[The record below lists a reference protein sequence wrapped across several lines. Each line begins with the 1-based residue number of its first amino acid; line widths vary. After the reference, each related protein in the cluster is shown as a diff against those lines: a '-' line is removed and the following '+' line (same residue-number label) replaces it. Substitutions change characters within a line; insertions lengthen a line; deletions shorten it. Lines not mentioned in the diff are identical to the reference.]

1 MDRLGENYMIKDIIL
16 HLERDPSRD
25 MVRDFAASTAEIF
38 SAHLTGVSFAFA
50 ASIPNYIV
58 PNFPAGVL
66 ADLFAES
73 ETAARGAIDRFEVAM
88 KCSGLSAEPRLVLQ
102 TEFGPPRMFSEMAR
116 CFDLSILMQSDDYNG
131 INNSTLIEATLF
143 DSGRPLIVV
152 PYIQQ
157 EGLKLDRVVCCWD
170 GSRAA
175 VRAIN
180 DALPLLRKANAV
192 ELFIVENEKTANEN
206 IIGGIEI
213 GKHLARH
220 DIKIEVRTTPAADI
234 DVPNTILSHVAD
246 SSANLL
252 VMGGYGHSRLR
263 EFVLGG
269 ATRGILSAMTVPVFM
284 SH

>member
-1 MDRLGENYMIKDIIL
+1 MIKDIIL

-25 MVRDFAASTAEIF
+25 VVRDFAASTAEMF
-38 SAHLTGVSFAFA
+38 AAHLTGVSFAFA

-88 KCSGLSAEPRLVLQ
+88 KHSGLSAEPRLVLQ
-102 TEFGPPRMFSEMAR
+102 TEFGPPETFSKMAR
-116 CFDLSILMQSDDYNG
+116 CFDLSIIMQSDDYSG
-131 INNSTLIEATLF
+131 INNSDLIEATLF

-157 EGLKLDRVVCCWD
+157 EGLKLDRIVCCWD

-180 DALPLLRKANAV
+180 DALPLLRKANIV
-192 ELFIVENEKTANEN
+192 ELFIVENAKTADEN

-213 GKHLARH
+213 GRHLARH
-220 DIKIEVRTTPAADI
+220 DIKIEVRRTPAADI
-234 DVPNTILSHVAD
+234 DVPNVILSHVAD
-246 SSANLL
+246 SSASML

-269 ATRGILSAMTVPVFM
+269 ATREILSAMTVPVFM

>member
-1 MDRLGENYMIKDIIL
+1 MIKDIIL

-25 MVRDFAASTAEIF
+25 IVRDFAASTAEMF
-38 SAHLTGVSFAFA
+38 AAHLTGVSFAFA

-66 ADLFAES
+66 ADLLSES
-73 ETAARGAIDRFEVAM
+73 ETAARGAIDRFEAAM
-88 KCSGLSAEPRLVLQ
+88 KRGGLSVEPRLVLR
-102 TEFGPPRMFSEMAR
+102 TEFGPPRTFSEMAR
-116 CFDLSILMQSDDYNG
+116 CFDLSIIMQSDHDNG
-131 INNSTLIEATLF
+131 INNSVLIEATLF
-143 DSGRPLIVV
+143 ESGRPLIVV

-157 EGLKLDRVVCCWD
+157 AGLMLDRVVCCWD

-180 DALPLLRKANAV
+180 DALPLLRKAKAV
-192 ELFIVENEKTANEN
+192 ELFIVENKKTANESV
-206 IIGGIEI
+206 IGGIEI
-213 GKHLARH
+213 GRHLARH
-220 DIKIEVRTTPAADI
+220 DIKIEVIRSPAADI

-246 SSANLL
+246 CSANLL

-269 ATRGILSAMTVPVFM
+269 ATLGILSAMTVPVFM

>member
-1 MDRLGENYMIKDIIL
+1 MIKDIIL
-16 HLERDPSRD
+16 HLERDSSRD
-25 MVRDFAASTAEIF
+25 IVCDFAASTAEMF
-38 SAHLTGVSFAFA
+38 AAHLTGVSFAFA

-58 PNFPAGVL
+58 PNFPPGVL

-73 ETAARGAIDRFEVAM
+73 ETAARGAIDRFEAVM
-88 KCSGLSAEPRLVLQ
+88 KRSGVSAEPRLVLQ
-102 TEFGPPRMFSEMAR
+102 TDSGPPRTFSEMAR
-116 CFDLSILMQSDDYNG
+116 CFDLSIIMQSDDYRG

-157 EGLKLDRVVCCWD
+157 ERLNLDRIVCCWD

-192 ELFIVENEKTANEN
+192 ELFIVENEKTANDSV
-206 IIGGIEI
+206 IGGSEI
-213 GKHLARH
+213 GRHLARH

-234 DVPNTILSHVAD
+234 DVPNIILSHVAD
-246 SSANLL
+246 SAASLL

>member
-1 MDRLGENYMIKDIIL
+1 MITDIIL

-25 MVRDFAASTAEIF
+25 IVRDFAASTAQMF
-38 SAHLTGVSFAFA
+38 AAHLTGVSFAFL
-50 ASIPNYIV
+50 ASIPTYIA

-66 ADLFAES
+66 ADLLVES
-73 ETAARGAIDRFEVAM
+73 ETEARGAIDRFETAM
-88 KCSGLSAEPRLVLQ
+88 KRDGISAEPRLVFQ
-102 TEFGPPRMFSEMAR
+102 TEFWPPRTFSEMAR
-116 CFDLSILMQSDDYNG
+116 CFDLSIIMQSDHSNG
-131 INNSTLIEATLF
+131 IDNSALIEATLF

-157 EGLKLDRVVCCWD
+157 NGLKLDRVVCCWD

-192 ELFIVENEKTANEN
+192 ELFVVENEKTANES

-213 GKHLARH
+213 GRHLARH

-234 DVPNTILSHVAD
+234 DVANTILSHVAD
-246 SSANLL
+246 CSASLL

-269 ATRGILSAMTVPVFM
+269 TTRGMLSAMTVPVFM

>member
-1 MDRLGENYMIKDIIL
+1 MIKDIIL

-25 MVRDFAASTAEIF
+25 VVRDFAASTAEIF
-38 SAHLTGVSFAFA
+38 AAHLTGVSFAFA

-66 ADLFAES
+66 AELFAES

-88 KCSGLSAEPRLVLQ
+88 KRSGLSAEPRLVLQ
-102 TEFGPPRMFSEMAR
+102 TEFGPPETFSKMAR
-116 CFDLSILMQSDDYNG
+116 CFDLSIIMQSDDYSG
-131 INNSTLIEATLF
+131 LNNSDLIEATLF

-157 EGLKLDRVVCCWD
+157 EGLKLDRIVCCWD

-180 DALPLLRKANAV
+180 DALPLLRKANIV
-192 ELFIVENEKTANEN
+192 ELFIVENEKTADEN

-213 GKHLARH
+213 GRHLARH
-220 DIKIEVRTTPAADI
+220 DIKIEVRRTPAADI
-234 DVPNTILSHVAD
+234 DVPNVILSHVAD
-246 SSANLL
+246 SSASML

>member
-1 MDRLGENYMIKDIIL
+1 MIKDIIL

-25 MVRDFAASTAEIF
+25 VVRDFAASTAEIF
-38 SAHLTGVSFAFA
+38 AAHLTGVSFAFA

-66 ADLFAES
+66 AELFAES

-88 KCSGLSAEPRLVLQ
+88 KRSGLSAEPRLVLQ
-102 TEFGPPRMFSEMAR
+102 TEFGPPETFSKMAR
-116 CFDLSILMQSDDYNG
+116 CFDLSIIMQSDDYSG
-131 INNSTLIEATLF
+131 LNNSDLIEATLF

-157 EGLKLDRVVCCWD
+157 EGLKLDRIVCCWD
-170 GSRAA
+170 GSCAA

-180 DALPLLRKANAV
+180 DALPLLRKANIV
-192 ELFIVENEKTANEN
+192 ELFIVENEKTADEN

-213 GKHLARH
+213 GRHLARH
-220 DIKIEVRTTPAADI
+220 DIKIEVRRTPAADI
-234 DVPNTILSHVAD
+234 DVPNVILSHVAD
-246 SSANLL
+246 SSASML

>member
-1 MDRLGENYMIKDIIL
+1 MIKDIIL

-25 MVRDFAASTAEIF
+25 VVRDFAASTAEIF
-38 SAHLTGVSFAFA
+38 AAHLTGVSFAFA

-88 KCSGLSAEPRLVLQ
+88 KRSGLSAEPRLVLQ
-102 TEFGPPRMFSEMAR
+102 TEFGPPETFSKMAR
-116 CFDLSILMQSDDYNG
+116 CFDLSIIMQSDDYSG
-131 INNSTLIEATLF
+131 LNNSDLIEATLF

-157 EGLKLDRVVCCWD
+157 EGLKLDRIVCCWD

-180 DALPLLRKANAV
+180 DALPLLRKANIV
-192 ELFIVENEKTANEN
+192 ELFIVENEKTADEN

-213 GKHLARH
+213 GRHLARH
-220 DIKIEVRTTPAADI
+220 DIKIEVRRTPAADI
-234 DVPNTILSHVAD
+234 DVPNVILSHVAD
-246 SSANLL
+246 SSASML

>member
-1 MDRLGENYMIKDIIL
+1 MITDIIL

-25 MVRDFAASTAEIF
+25 IVRDFAASTAQMF
-38 SAHLTGVSFAFA
+38 AAHLTGVSFAFL
-50 ASIPNYIV
+50 ASIPMYIA

-66 ADLFAES
+66 ADLFVES
-73 ETAARGAIDRFEVAM
+73 ETAARGAIDRFETAM
-88 KCSGLSAEPRLVLQ
+88 KRDGISAEPRLGFQ
-102 TEFGPPRMFSEMAR
+102 TEFWPPRTFSEISR
-116 CFDLSILMQSDDYNG
+116 CFDLSIIMQSDHSNG
-131 INNSTLIEATLF
+131 IDNSALIEATLF
-143 DSGRPLIVV
+143 ESGRPLIVV

-157 EGLKLDRVVCCWD
+157 DGLKLDRVVCCWD

-175 VRAIN
+175 ARAIH
-180 DALPLLRKANAV
+180 DALPILRKAQAV
-192 ELFIVENEKTANEN
+192 DLFIVENEKTANES

-213 GKHLARH
+213 GRHLARH

-234 DVPNTILSHVAD
+234 DVANTILSHVAD
-246 SSANLL
+246 CSASLL

-269 ATRGILSAMTVPVFM
+269 TALGMLSAMTLPVFM

>member
-1 MDRLGENYMIKDIIL
+1 MIKDIIL
-16 HLERDPSRD
+16 HLERDPPRD
-25 MVRDFAASTAEIF
+25 IVRDFAASTAEMF

-50 ASIPNYIV
+50 ATIPRYIV
-58 PNFPAGVL
+58 PNFPAGAL
-66 ADLFAES
+66 AELFAES

-88 KCSGLSAEPRLVLQ
+88 KRGGHSAEPRLILQ
-102 TEFGPPRMFSEMAR
+102 TEFGPPRTFSEMAR
-116 CFDLSILMQSDDYNG
+116 CFDLSVIMQSDHYNG
-131 INNSTLIEATLF
+131 INNSALIEATLF

-152 PYIQQ
+152 PYIQR

-180 DALPLLRKANAV
+180 DALPLLRKANTV
-192 ELFIVENEKTANEN
+192 ELFIVENEKTANGS

-213 GKHLARH
+213 GRHLARH
-220 DIKIEVRTTPAADI
+220 DIKIEVRRTPAADI
-234 DVPNTILSHVAD
+234 DVANTILSHVAD
-246 SSANLL
+246 YSASLL

-269 ATRGILSAMTVPVFM
+269 ATLGMLSAMTVPVFM

>member
-1 MDRLGENYMIKDIIL
+1 MIKDIIL

-25 MVRDFAASTAEIF
+25 IVRDFAASIAEMF

-50 ASIPNYIV
+50 ASIPNYIA
-58 PNFPAGVL
+58 PNFPASSL

-73 ETAARGAIDRFEVAM
+73 ETAARGAIDRFEIAI
-88 KCSGLSAEPRLVLQ
+88 KRSALSAEPRLVLH
-102 TEFGPPRMFSEMAR
+102 TEFGPPKAFSEMAR
-116 CFDLSILMQSDDYNG
+116 CFDLSIIMQSDDDNG
-131 INNSTLIEATLF
+131 IDNSALIEATLF
-143 DSGRPLIVV
+143 DSGRPIIVV
-152 PYIQQ
+152 PYIQRD
-157 EGLKLDRVVCCWD
+157 GVKLDRIMCCWD

-192 ELFIVENEKTANEN
+192 ELFIVENEKTARES
-206 IIGGIEI
+206 ISGGIEI

-220 DIKIEVRTTPAADI
+220 DIKVELETTPAADI
-234 DVPNTILSHVAD
+234 DVANTILSHVAD
-246 SSANLL
+246 CSASWL

-263 EFVLGG
+263 EFILGG
-269 ATRGILSAMTVPVFM
+269 ATLGMLATMTVPVFM

>member
-1 MDRLGENYMIKDIIL
+1 MIKDIIL
-16 HLERDPSRD
+16 HLERDSSRD
-25 MVRDFAASTAEIF
+25 IVCDFAASTAEMF
-38 SAHLTGVSFAFA
+38 AAHLTGVSFAFA

-58 PNFPAGVL
+58 PNFPPGVL

-73 ETAARGAIDRFEVAM
+73 ETAARGAIDRFEATM
-88 KCSGLSAEPRLVLQ
+88 KRTGVSAEPRLVLQ
-102 TEFGPPRMFSEMAR
+102 TDSGPPRTFSEMAR
-116 CFDLSILMQSDDYNG
+116 CFDLSIIMQSDDYRG

-157 EGLKLDRVVCCWD
+157 ERLNLDRIVCCWD

-180 DALPLLRKANAV
+180 DALPLLRKAR
-192 ELFIVENEKTANEN
+192 
-206 IIGGIEI
+206 
-213 GKHLARH
+213 HLARH

-234 DVPNTILSHVAD
+234 DVPNIILSHVAD
-246 SSANLL
+246 SAASLL